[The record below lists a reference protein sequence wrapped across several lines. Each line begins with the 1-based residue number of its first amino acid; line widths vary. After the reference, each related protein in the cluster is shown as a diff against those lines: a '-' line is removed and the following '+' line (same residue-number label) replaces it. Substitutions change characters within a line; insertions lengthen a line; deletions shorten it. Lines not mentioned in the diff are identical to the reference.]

1 MLFLKQT
8 IRKTANK
15 PSLFIVCDL
24 LLFLYM
30 YKIFQTQGIII
41 NEEERGESDRVLT
54 VFTENFGKIRLYAR
68 GSRKI
73 KSKLAG
79 RLALFNHANIYFIR
93 GKKREIITDA
103 YILNNFVN
111 TRQNLD
117 RIKIAFYVGNLID
130 NLVVASECDKKLWTA
145 ISWIFENIERG
156 VIYNENNVFLRLFE
170 IKTLEYLGYLP
181 DFSKNNPFDF
191 NPRILQI
198 LRIISS
204 QPRRTGR
211 LALTEVDLRGLKSA
225 TGLMLNMIY

>member
-1 MLFLKQT
+1 
-8 IRKTANK
+8 
-15 PSLFIVCDL
+15 
-24 LLFLYM
+24 M

-41 NEEERGESDRVLT
+41 NEEERGEADRVLT
-54 VFTENFGKIRLYAR
+54 VFTENFGKIRLYAN

-103 YILNNFVN
+103 YALNSFIN
-111 TRQNLD
+111 TRRNLG
-117 RIKIAFYVGNLID
+117 RVKIAFYVSNLID
-130 NLVVASECDKKLWTA
+130 NLVAASECDKKLWAA
-145 ISWIFENIERG
+145 ISWIFENIDRG

-191 NPRILQI
+191 SPRILKI
-198 LRIISS
+198 LSIISS
-204 QPRRTGR
+204 QPRRVGQ
-211 LALTEVDLRGLKSA
+211 LAFIEKDLRELRSA
-225 TGLMLNMIY
+225 TDLMLNMIY